1 MFVYSIRRKFGIN
14 IMNKTH
20 NIYCRADS
28 KMKREALAKVYANAH
43 VSEMAPKWEKDRDML
58 KWLMNFGQKE

>member
-1 MFVYSIRRKFGIN
+1 
-14 IMNKTH
+14 
-20 NIYCRADS
+20 
-28 KMKREALAKVYANAH
+28 MKREALAKVYANAH